1 MLSIQQIVGRVNAL
15 RYRATSRDM
24 RNGDVQMVR
33 QGKISQVYPNFFPD
47 GIDQNVVANFI
58 DIVARDLSEV
68 IAPLP
73 AINCS
78 AVNQASDRARQFAD
92 KRTRIAANYF
102 RHSDLQVNMYNG
114 ADMYLTYGFLPF
126 IIELDEEAKL
136 PRIRLENP
144 IGAYP
149 EFDRYGRCTAF
160 VKRY

>member
-1 MLSIQQIVGRVNAL
+1 MALDIHQIQARVQSL
-15 RYRATSRDM
+15 RYRASTRDM

-78 AVNQASDRARQFAD
+78 AVNQVSDRARQFAD
-92 KRTRIAANYF
+92 RRTRIASNYF
-102 RHSDLQVNMYNG
+102 RHSDLQVLMYSG
-114 ADMYLTYGFLPF
+114 ADMYVTYG
-126 IIELDEEAKL
+126 
-136 PRIRLENP
+136 
-144 IGAYP
+144 
-149 EFDRYGRCTAF
+149 
-160 VKRY
+160 